1 MPVFR
6 CAATIS
12 FPHTN
17 LPTFLLQTPHYSPL
31 YFLHSPTFLA
41 TMRQGFR
48 AVAALLAA
56 TTLVSTVDAISK
68 ITRSGRYLYD
78 DSGNRFYIKGIA
90 YQEQG
95 AQMCFDHVE
104 PFLRR
109 TPSQALL
116 SLALTMPSASLRASL
131 TPSLMEPLAN
141 VTCHT

>member
-1 MPVFR
+1 
-6 CAATIS
+6 
-12 FPHTN
+12 
-17 LPTFLLQTPHYSPL
+17 
-31 YFLHSPTFLA
+31 
-41 TMRQGFR
+41 MRQGFR

-116 SLALTMPSASLRASL
+116 SLALTMPSASLRVSL